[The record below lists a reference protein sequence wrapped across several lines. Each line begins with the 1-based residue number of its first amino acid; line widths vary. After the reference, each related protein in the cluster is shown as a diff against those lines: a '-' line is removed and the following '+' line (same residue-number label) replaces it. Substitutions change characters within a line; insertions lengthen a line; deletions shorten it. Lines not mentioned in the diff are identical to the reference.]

1 MNVQA
6 SISANTKER
15 FYQPQNSEVELFLH
29 AEKNQLP
36 VLIKG
41 PTGCGKT
48 RFVEHMAERLGRPLY
63 TVACHDDLTAADLV
77 GRFLIGKDGTFWQD
91 GPLTRAV
98 REGAICYLD
107 EVIEARKDT
116 TVVIHPLT
124 DDRRILPLDGT
135 GELLQAAPGFMLVMS
150 YNPGYKNLM
159 KGLKPSTRQRFV
171 SVGFDYPTVE
181 AEASIVATEASV
193 SLELATQLSN
203 IAASLR
209 QLRDADLEEAPSTR
223 LLILCAQLI
232 NSGLDMTTATEAALV
247 QTLTDDSTT
256 QEAIR
261 QVINAITPTGSI

>member
-1 MNVQA
+1 MNTAVQA
-6 SISANTKER
+6 NSSY
-15 FYQPQNSEVELFLH
+15 YQPHGGEVELFLH
-29 AEKNQLP
+29 ASQNQLP

-48 RFVEHMAERLGRPLY
+48 RFVEHMAEKLGRKLY

-124 DDRRILPLDGT
+124 DNRRILPLDGT
-135 GELLQAAPGFMLVMS
+135 GEILQAAPGFMLVMS
-150 YNPGYKNLM
+150 YNPGYRNLM

-171 SVGFDYPTVE
+171 SLGFDYPNE
-181 AEASIVATEASV
+181 QMEASIVAHETGIDEKRAN
-193 SLELATQLSN
+193 ELAQ
-203 IAASLR
+203 IAKALRSLK
-209 QLRDADLEEAPSTR
+209 DADLEEAPSTR
-223 LLILCAQLI
+223 LLIHCAYLI
-232 NSGLDMTTATEAALV
+232 KTGLPALEAAEAALV
-247 QTLTDDSTT
+247 QTLTDDFAT
-256 QEAIR
+256 QDALRQIVKAILS
-261 QVINAITPTGSI
+261 A